1 MSLVDLF
8 IGRGNLQ
15 FELITLESFV
25 PLITHAETSSD
36 ELEGA
41 LNYNDMKKA
50 TSWVCVHMMRTMY
63 RKFTHKTAFIQKYY
77 TQMKRVEPSRA

>member
-1 MSLVDLF
+1 MSLVGLS
-8 IGRGNLQ
+8 IGRGNLH

-50 TSWVCVHMMRTMY
+50 TS
-63 RKFTHKTAFIQKYY
+63 
-77 TQMKRVEPSRA
+77 